1 MDVMMTRREY
11 LATLGLTKTTIPNPD
26 TEATEEFKELMI
38 WIVWNS
44 KVRSGER
51 DKGRYSDDK

>member
-1 MDVMMTRREY
+1 MTRREY
-11 LATLGLTKTTIPNPD
+11 LASLGLTKTTIPNPD
-26 TEATEEFKELMI
+26 TEASEEFKELMI

-51 DKGRYSDDK
+51 DKGRYRDDE